1 MFVTNQCVGVW
12 RCVVRG
18 VRSVAENFPACV
30 RCGLLALLIVISC
43 DALVRAESVTQQP
56 SAPAG
61 TPEQFAAEF
70 WDWRARYQ
78 PFSTDDIPR
87 LEHPSGVRD
96 WSAGS
101 IARQRKQLEEFEA
114 RWKKLD
120 RAGWTVSEKVDDRL
134 MGSAL
139 ARVRWELDLNR
150 RWEHD
155 PTFYLDQ
162 TLTALLESLV
172 EPPPFDAARS
182 REVVTRMQDIPR
194 ILSDGEPNLHAVR
207 PFAQLAISSLG
218 QIRPELQDVER
229 EVGPMLHPE
238 GSHAGDLPT
247 EFQVATEKAIVALE
261 AYRTW
266 LQEHLQGMPESAAVG
281 RANYEFFLSH
291 VALIPYTPEQ
301 LLTISR
307 QEWERAVTFEQIEK
321 QRNQGLPEL
330 KIAANI
336 DEQIR
341 TSERD
346 ELAIRDFLE
355 KKGIL
360 TVSPAIGHYTIRLMP
375 GYVNALSGFG
385 ETDDFLHATG
395 VRWANEPSPT
405 LGYFWLASAK
415 DPRPDMVH
423 EGVPGHYFQ
432 MAWSRMHEDPIR
444 RHYYDSG
451 PNEGLGFYAEEMMLQ
466 AGLFDDSP
474 RSREIIYN
482 FMRLRALR
490 VEVDVKLALG
500 IFTISQAADYLAH
513 YVPMDQKTAE
523 EEAAGFATGPGQAI
537 SYQIGKIQIM
547 RFLADARLKQGDA
560 FDLRAFDDYLWK
572 NGNVP
577 IVLLRWEHL
586 GLDDDLQSMDKA
598 ETARRR
604 EVRLDPNEARGEEV
618 GGK

>member
-1 MFVTNQCVGVW
+1 
-12 RCVVRG
+12 VRPSE
-18 VRSVAENFPACV
+18 RNFAIGEV
-30 RCGLLALLIVISC
+30 CGLLALLIFWGAMVHAQEIKPRAQAQAQAS
-43 DALVRAESVTQQP
+43 ALQR
-56 SAPAG
+56 
-61 TPEQFAAEF
+61 FAADF
-70 WDWRARYQ
+70 WSWRAHYQ

-87 LEHPSGVRD
+87 LEHPAGERD
-96 WSAGS
+96 WSARS
-101 IARQRKQLEEFEA
+101 IAKQRAQLEEFEA
-114 RWKKLD
+114 QWRKLD
-120 RAGWTVSEKVDDRL
+120 RAGWTANEKVDDRL

-150 RWEHD
+150 RWERD

-162 TLTALLESLV
+162 TLTALLEALV
-172 EPPPFDAARS
+172 EPAPLDAARS
-182 REVVTRMQDIPR
+182 REIVARMQDMPK
-194 ILSDGEPNLHAVR
+194 ILNDGEANLHAVR
-207 PFAQLAISSLG
+207 PFAQLAINSLQ
-218 QIRPELQDVER
+218 QIRPELQEVER
-229 EVGPMLHPE
+229 EVAPMLQR
-238 GSHAGDLPT
+238 GALQSGNVSA
-247 EFQVATEKAIVALE
+247 EFQAATEKAIVASE
-261 AYRTW
+261 AYRAW
-266 LQEHLQGMPESAAVG
+266 LQERLQKMPENAAVG
-281 RANYEFFLSH
+281 RKNYEFFLSH

-301 LLTISR
+301 LLAISR
-307 QEWERAVTFEQIEK
+307 QEWERAVTFEQLEK
-321 QRNQGLPEL
+321 QRNQALPEL

-355 KKGIL
+355 NKGIL
-360 TVSPAIGHYTIRLMP
+360 TVSPEIGHYTIRLMP

-405 LGYFWLASAK
+405 LGYFWLATAK

-432 MAWSRMHEDPIR
+432 MAWSRMHDDPIR

-451 PNEGLGFYAEEMMLQ
+451 PNEGLGFYVEEMMLQ
-466 AGLFDDSP
+466 AGLFDGSP

-500 IFTISQAADYLAH
+500 LFTIGQAADYLAH

-523 EEAAGFATGPGQAI
+523 EEAAGFAVGPGQAI
-537 SYQIGKIQIM
+537 SYQIGKVQIM
-547 RFLADARLKQGDA
+547 RFLSDARLKQGDA
-560 FDLRAFDDYLWK
+560 FNLRAFDDYLWK

-577 IVLLRWEHL
+577 IVLLRWEYL
-586 GLDDDLQSMDKA
+586 GLDDDLHTVDKPA
-598 ETARRR
+598 TVAAA
-604 EVRLDPNEARGEEV
+604 PSA
-618 GGK
+618 K

>member
-1 MFVTNQCVGVW
+1 VTIHRMSV
-12 RCVVRG
+12 RRG
-18 VRSVAENFPACV
+18 VERSVRSAERNFAVVVC
-30 RCGLLALLIVISC
+30 CGFLALLILISC
-43 DALVRAESVTQQP
+43 AALLRAEAATQQAAAQA
-56 SAPAG
+56 SSL
-61 TPEQFAAEF
+61 EQFAVDF
-70 WDWRARYQ
+70 WSWRARYQ

-87 LEHPSGVRD
+87 LEHPAGERD

-120 RAGWTVSEKVDDRL
+120 RVGWTVSQKVDDRL

-150 RWEHD
+150 RWERD

-172 EPPPFDAARS
+172 EPPPFDATRS
-182 REVVTRMQDIPR
+182 REIVTRMQDIPK
-194 ILSDGEPNLHAVR
+194 ILSDGEANLHVVR
-207 PFAQLAISSLG
+207 PFAQLTIDSLQ
-218 QIRPELQDVER
+218 QIRPELLEVER
-229 EVGPMLHPE
+229 EVGPMLHQDA
-238 GSHAGDLPT
+238 SHAGDLSA
-247 EFQVATEKAIVALE
+247 EFEAATEKAIVALE
-261 AYRTW
+261 AYRAW
-266 LQEHLQGMPESAAVG
+266 LQEHLQGMPENAAVG

-301 LLTISR
+301 LLAISR
-307 QEWERAVTFEQIEK
+307 QEWERAVTFEQIER
-321 QRNQGLPEL
+321 QRNEGVPEL

-346 ELAIRDFLE
+346 ELAIRDLLE

-360 TVSPAIGHYTIRLMP
+360 TVSPAIGHYMIRLMP

-385 ETDDFLHATG
+385 ETDDFLRATG
-395 VRWANEPSPT
+395 VRWLNEPSPT
-405 LGYFWLASAK
+405 LGYFWLATAK

-432 MAWSRMHEDPIR
+432 MAWSRMHDDPIR

-451 PNEGLGFYAEEMMLQ
+451 PNEGLGFYAEEMILQ

-500 IFTISQAADYLAH
+500 LFTTSQAADYLAH
-513 YVPMDQKTAE
+513 YVPMDHKTAE
-523 EEAAGFATGPGQAI
+523 QEAANFAVGPGQAI

-560 FDLRAFDDYLWK
+560 FNLRAFDDYLWK

-577 IVLLRWEHL
+577 IVLLRWEYL
-586 GLDDDLQSMDKA
+586 GLEDDRLSVDKA
-598 ETARRR
+598 ATA
-604 EVRLDPNEARGEEV
+604 AR
-618 GGK
+618 

>member
-1 MFVTNQCVGVW
+1 MRSAVANFAI
-12 RCVVRG
+12 VVFC
-18 VRSVAENFPACV
+18 SV
-30 RCGLLALLIVISC
+30 LALLIFC
-43 DALVRAESVTQQP
+43 GAMMRAEEIKPQAQMQ
-56 SAPAG
+56 ARAG
-61 TPEQFAAEF
+61 SLQQFAADF
-70 WDWRARYQ
+70 WSWRARYQ

-87 LEHPSGVRD
+87 LEHPAGERD
-96 WSAGS
+96 WSARS
-101 IARQRKQLEEFEA
+101 IAKQREQLEEFEA

-120 RAGWTVSEKVDDRL
+120 RTGWTTGEEVDGRL

-150 RWEHD
+150 RWVRD

-172 EPPPFDAARS
+172 QPPPFDAS
-182 REVVTRMQDIPR
+182 RTREIVTRMQDMPK
-194 ILSDGEPNLHAVR
+194 ILSDGEANLRAAR
-207 PFAQLAISSLG
+207 PFAQLAVDSLQ
-218 QIRPELQDVER
+218 QIRPELLQVER
-229 EVGPMLHPE
+229 EVAPMLQR
-238 GSHAGDLPT
+238 GALQSGDVSA
-247 EFQVATEKAIVALE
+247 EFRGATEKAIVALE
-261 AYRTW
+261 TYRAW
-266 LQEHLQGMPESAAVG
+266 LQEHLHEMPENAAVG
-281 RANYEFFLSH
+281 RAHYEFFLSH

-301 LLTISR
+301 LLEISR

-330 KIAANI
+330 KIAASI

-341 TSERD
+341 TTERE
-346 ELAIRDFLE
+346 ELEIRNLLE

-360 TVSPAIGHYTIRLMP
+360 TVSPEIGHYTIRLMP
-375 GYVNALSGFG
+375 GYLNALSGFG
-385 ETDDFLHATG
+385 ESDDFLHATG
-395 VRWANEPSPT
+395 VRWANEPAPT
-405 LGYFWLASAK
+405 LGYFWLATAK

-432 MAWSRMHEDPIR
+432 MAWSRMHDDPIR

-451 PNEGLGFYAEEMMLQ
+451 PNEGLGFYVEEMMLQ

-500 IFTISQAADYLAH
+500 LFTIRQAADYLAH

-523 EEAAGFATGPGQAI
+523 EEAAGFAVGPGQAI
-537 SYQIGKIQIM
+537 SYQIGKVQIM

-560 FDLRAFDDYLWK
+560 FNLRAFDDYLWK

-577 IVLLRWEHL
+577 IVLLRWEYL
-586 GLDDDLQSMDKA
+586 GLDDDLKTVDQVATAAPSAKKTSA
-598 ETARRR
+598 E
-604 EVRLDPNEARGEEV
+604 PSH
-618 GGK
+618 

>member
-1 MFVTNQCVGVW
+1 MTIQFMNARRRVGRRVHSAAKKFSI
-12 RCVVRG
+12 CAV
-18 VRSVAENFPACV
+18 
-30 RCGLLALLIVISC
+30 CGLLVLLILTSGTASIG
-43 DALVRAESVTQQP
+43 AEVVTQQ
-56 SAPAG
+56 APAKASSL
-61 TPEQFAAEF
+61 EQFAADF
-70 WDWRARYQ
+70 WMWRARYE

-87 LEHPSGVRD
+87 LERPSGERD
-96 WSAGS
+96 WSAGA
-101 IARQRKQLEEFEA
+101 IAKQRAQLEEFEA

-150 RWEHD
+150 RWERD

-172 EPPPFDAARS
+172 QPPPFDAVRS
-182 REVVTRMQDIPR
+182 REIVARMRDIPK
-194 ILSDGEPNLHAVR
+194 ILQDGETNLHAVR
-207 PFAQLAISSLG
+207 PFAQLAIDSLQ
-218 QIRPELQDVER
+218 QIRPELQEVQR
-229 EVGPMLHPE
+229 EVGPMLHAE
-238 GSHAGDLPT
+238 ASHNGNMSA
-247 EFQVATEKAIVALE
+247 EFQAATEKAIVALE
-261 AYRTW
+261 AYRAW
-266 LQEHLQGMPESAAVG
+266 LQEHLQSLPQNAAVG

-301 LLTISR
+301 LLAISR

-321 QRNQGLPEL
+321 QRNQGQPEL
-330 KIAANI
+330 KIAANM

-341 TSERD
+341 NSERD
-346 ELAIRDFLE
+346 EQAIRDFLE
-355 KKGIL
+355 KKGIV
-360 TVSPAIGHYTIRLMP
+360 TVSPAIGHYTIRPMP
-375 GYVNALSGFG
+375 GYINALSGFG

-395 VRWANEPSPT
+395 VRWLNEPSPT
-405 LGYFWLASAK
+405 LGYFWLATAK

-432 MAWSRMHEDPIR
+432 MAWSRTHDDPIR

-451 PNEGLGFYAEEMMLQ
+451 PNEGLGFYVEEMMLQ

-500 IFTISQAADYLAH
+500 IWTIGQAADYLAH

-523 EEAAGFATGPGQAI
+523 GEAAGFAVGPGQAI
-537 SYQIGKIQIM
+537 SYQIGKVQIM
-547 RFLADARLKQGDA
+547 GFLADARLKQGDA
-560 FDLRAFDDYLWK
+560 FNLRAFDDYLWK

-577 IVLLRWEHL
+577 IVLLRWEYL
-586 GLDDDLQSMDKA
+586 GSDGDLQSVDEA
-598 ETARRR
+598 AAAA
-604 EVRLDPNEARGEEV
+604 PNA
-618 GGK
+618 K

>member
-1 MFVTNQCVGVW
+1 
-12 RCVVRG
+12 
-18 VRSVAENFPACV
+18 VRSAARNFAVVAC
-30 RCGLLALLIVISC
+30 CGLLAWLILNSC
-43 DALVRAESVTQQP
+43 AALTRAEAVTQQA
-56 SAPAG
+56 SAQAG
-61 TPEQFAAEF
+61 PLEQFAAEF
-70 WDWRARYQ
+70 WSWRARYQ

-87 LEHPSGVRD
+87 LEHPSGERD
-96 WSAGS
+96 WSASS
-101 IARQRKQLEEFEA
+101 IEKQQKQLEEFEA
-114 RWKKLD
+114 RWKRLD

-150 RWEHD
+150 RWERD

-172 EPPPFDAARS
+172 EPPPFDVARS
-182 REVVTRMQDIPR
+182 REIVARMEDIPK
-194 ILSDGEPNLHAVR
+194 ILNDAEANLHAVR

-218 QIRPELQDVER
+218 QIRPELLEVER
-229 EVGPMLHPE
+229 EVAPILHAE
-238 GSHAGDLPT
+238 GSHAGDLSA
-247 EFQVATEKAIVALE
+247 EFQAATEKAIVALE
-261 AYRTW
+261 AYREW
-266 LQEHLQGMPESAAVG
+266 LQEHLRGMPENAAVG

-291 VALIPYTPEQ
+291 VALLPYTPEQ
-301 LLTISR
+301 LLAISR

-321 QRNQGLPEL
+321 QRNHGLPEL
-330 KIAANI
+330 KIALSI

-346 ELAIRDFLE
+346 ELAIRDLLE

-405 LGYFWLASAK
+405 LGYFWLATAK

-451 PNEGLGFYAEEMMLQ
+451 PNEGLGFYVEGMMLQ
-466 AGLFDDSP
+466 AGLLDDSP

-500 IFTISQAADYLAH
+500 LFTIEQAADYLVH
-513 YVPMDQKTAE
+513 YVLMDQKTAE
-523 EEAAGFATGPGQAI
+523 EEAASFAVGPGQAI
-537 SYQIGKIQIM
+537 SYQIGKVQIM

-560 FDLRAFDDYLWK
+560 FKLRAFDDYLWK

-577 IVLLRWEHL
+577 IVLLRWEYL
-586 GLDDDLQSMDKA
+586 GLDDDLQRVDKA
-598 ETARRR
+598 AAR
-604 EVRLDPNEARGEEV
+604 
-618 GGK
+618 

>member
-1 MFVTNQCVGVW
+1 VFVTIHFTDVRRVGEQRVQFLGQNFT
-12 RCVVRG
+12 VR
-18 VRSVAENFPACV
+18 VL
-30 RCGLLALLIVISC
+30 CGLLALVILISC
-43 DALVRAESVTQQP
+43 TALTRANGIALKVPVQASALV
-56 SAPAG
+56 
-61 TPEQFAAEF
+61 QFAAEF
-70 WDWRARYQ
+70 WSWRARYQ

-87 LEHPSGVRD
+87 LEHPSGDRD
-96 WSAGS
+96 WSAAS
-101 IARQRKQLEEFEA
+101 IASQRKQLEEFEA

-120 RAGWTVSEKVDDRL
+120 RAGWTVNEKVDDRL

-150 RWEHD
+150 RWERD

-172 EPPPFDAARS
+172 QPPPFDAERS
-182 REVVTRMQDIPR
+182 REIVTRMQDIPK
-194 ILSDGEPNLHAVR
+194 ILSDGEANLHAVR

-218 QIRPELQDVER
+218 QIRPELLEVER
-229 EVGPMLHPE
+229 EVGPMLHQDA
-238 GSHAGDLPT
+238 SHAGELSA
-247 EFQVATEKAIVALE
+247 EFQAATEKATVALE
-261 AYRTW
+261 AYRAW
-266 LQEHLQGMPESAAVG
+266 LQEHLQSMPENTAVG

-291 VALIPYTPEQ
+291 VALLPYTPEQ
-301 LLTISR
+301 LLAISR

-336 DEQIR
+336 EEQIR

-360 TVSPAIGHYTIRLMP
+360 TVSPAIGDYTIRLMP

-451 PNEGLGFYAEEMMLQ
+451 PNEGLGFYVEEMMLQ

-500 IFTISQAADYLAH
+500 IFTIGHAADYLAH
-513 YVPMDQKTAE
+513 YVPMDHKTAE
-523 EEAAGFATGPGQAI
+523 EEAANFAVGPGQAI

-560 FDLRAFDDYLWK
+560 FNLRAFDDYLWK

-577 IVLLRWEHL
+577 IVLLRWEYL
-586 GLDDDLQSMDKA
+586 GLDDDLHSADKA
-598 ETARRR
+598 ATAGR
-604 EVRLDPNEARGEEV
+604 
-618 GGK
+618 

>member
-1 MFVTNQCVGVW
+1 
-12 RCVVRG
+12 VRG
-18 VRSVAENFPACV
+18 VCASERNSATGVA
-30 RCGLLALLIVISC
+30 CGVLALLIFCSAMI
-43 DALVRAESVTQQP
+43 RAEEIKPQAQ
-56 SAPAG
+56 AQAG
-61 TPEQFAAEF
+61 ALQQFAADF
-70 WDWRARYQ
+70 WSWRSRYQ

-87 LEHPSGVRD
+87 LEHPAGERD
-96 WSAGS
+96 WSARS
-101 IARQRKQLEEFEA
+101 IAEQRTQLQEFEA

-120 RAGWTVSEKVDDRL
+120 RAGWTTSEKVDDRL

-150 RWEHD
+150 RWERD

-162 TLTALLESLV
+162 TLTALLEALV
-172 EPPPFDAARS
+172 EPPPFDAART
-182 REVVTRMQDIPR
+182 REIVTRMQDMPK
-194 ILSDGEPNLHAVR
+194 ILSDGEANLHAVR
-207 PFAQLAISSLG
+207 PFAQLATNSLT
-218 QIRPELQDVER
+218 QIGPQLLEVER
-229 EVGPMLHPE
+229 EVAPMLQR
-238 GSHAGDLPT
+238 GALQSGDVSA
-247 EFQVATEKAIVALE
+247 EFRAATEKAIVALE
-261 AYRTW
+261 GYRGW
-266 LQEHLQGMPESAAVG
+266 LQERLQKMPENAAVG

-301 LLTISR
+301 LLAISR

-355 KKGIL
+355 NKEIL
-360 TVSPAIGHYTIRLMP
+360 TVSPEIGHYTIQLMP
-375 GYVNALSGFG
+375 GYLNALSGFG

-405 LGYFWLASAK
+405 LGYFWLATAK

-432 MAWSRMHEDPIR
+432 MAWSRMHDDPIR

-451 PNEGLGFYAEEMMLQ
+451 PNEGLGFYVEEMMLQ

-500 IFTISQAADYLAH
+500 LFTIGQAADYLAH
-513 YVPMDQKTAE
+513 YVPMDRKTAE
-523 EEAAGFATGPGQAI
+523 EEAAGFAVGPGQAI
-537 SYQIGKIQIM
+537 SYQIGKVQIM
-547 RFLADARLKQGDA
+547 RFLADARLKRGDA
-560 FDLRAFDDYLWK
+560 FNLRAFDDYLWK

-577 IVLLRWEHL
+577 IVLLRWEYL
-586 GLDDDLQSMDKA
+586 GLDDDLKTADKA
-598 ETARRR
+598 ATA
-604 EVRLDPNEARGEEV
+604 AR
-618 GGK
+618 

>member
-1 MFVTNQCVGVW
+1 MSVRRGVELS
-12 RCVVRG
+12 
-18 VRSVAENFPACV
+18 VRSVERNFAVLVC
-30 RCGLLALLIVISC
+30 CGLLALLLLISC
-43 DALVRAESVTQQP
+43 AALMRAESVTQQA
-56 SAPAG
+56 SAQAG
-61 TPEQFAAEF
+61 SLEQFAAEF
-70 WDWRARYQ
+70 WNWRARYQ

-114 RWKKLD
+114 LWKQLD
-120 RAGWTVSEKVDDRL
+120 RAGWNVSEKVDDKL

-150 RWEHD
+150 RWERD

-172 EPPPFDAARS
+172 EPPPFDAERS
-182 REVVTRMQDIPR
+182 REIVTRMQDIPK
-194 ILSDGEPNLHAVR
+194 ILSDGEANLHAVR

-218 QIRPELQDVER
+218 QIRPELQEVGH
-229 EVGPMLHPE
+229 EVGPMLHAE
-238 GSHAGDLPT
+238 GSHAAELSA
-247 EFQVATEKAIVALE
+247 EFQVTTEKAIVALE
-261 AYRTW
+261 AYRAW
-266 LQEHLQGMPESAAVG
+266 LQEHLQSVPENAAVG
-281 RANYEFFLSH
+281 RANYEFFLSR

-301 LLTISR
+301 LLAISR

-330 KIAANI
+330 KIASSI

-360 TVSPAIGHYTIRLMP
+360 RVSPAIGHYTIQLMP

-395 VRWANEPSPT
+395 VRWLNEPSPT
-405 LGYFWLASAK
+405 LGYFWLATAK

-432 MAWSRMHEDPIR
+432 MAWSRTHEDPIR

-451 PNEGLGFYAEEMMLQ
+451 PNEGLGFYVEEMMLQ

-500 IFTISQAADYLAH
+500 IFTIGQAADYLAN

-523 EEAAGFATGPGQAI
+523 EEAASFAVGPGQAI
-537 SYQIGKIQIM
+537 SYQIGKVQIM

-560 FDLRAFDDYLWK
+560 FNLRAFDDYLWK

-577 IVLLRWEHL
+577 IVLLRWEYL
-586 GLDDDLQSMDKA
+586 GLDDDLQSLDKA
-598 ETARRR
+598 ATAA
-604 EVRLDPNEARGEEV
+604 AR
-618 GGK
+618 

>member
-1 MFVTNQCVGVW
+1 M
-12 RCVVRG
+12 RVRRG
-18 VRSVAENFPACV
+18 AGRSVRSVERNFEVVVC
-30 RCGLLALLIVISC
+30 CGFLASLILISC
-43 DALVRAESVTQQP
+43 AVLVRAEAATQQ
-56 SAPAG
+56 AAAQVG
-61 TPEQFAAEF
+61 ALEQFAAEF
-70 WDWRARYQ
+70 WSWRARYQ
-78 PFSTDDIPR
+78 PYSTDDIPR
-87 LEHPSGVRD
+87 LEHPAGERD

-101 IARQRKQLEEFEA
+101 IVRQKEQLEKFEA
-114 RWKKLD
+114 QWKKLD

-134 MGSAL
+134 IGSAL
-139 ARVRWELDLNR
+139 ARVHWELDLNR
-150 RWEHD
+150 RWERD

-182 REVVTRMQDIPR
+182 REIVTRMQDVPK
-194 ILSDGEPNLHAVR
+194 ILQDGERNLHAVR
-207 PFAQLAISSLG
+207 RFAQLAISSLG
-218 QIRPELQDVER
+218 QIRPELQEVQRD
-229 EVGPMLHPE
+229 VGPMLHAE
-238 GSHAGDLPT
+238 GPHAGDLSA
-247 EFQVATEKAIVALE
+247 EFQAATGKAIEALE
-261 AYRTW
+261 AYRAL
-266 LQEHLQGMPESAAVG
+266 LQARLQSMPENAAVG

-301 LLTISR
+301 LLAISR
-307 QEWERAVTFEQIEK
+307 LEWERAVTFEQIEK
-321 QRNQGLPEL
+321 QRNLGLLEL
-330 KIAANI
+330 KLAANI

-346 ELAIRDFLE
+346 ELAIRNFLE
-355 KKGIL
+355 AKGIL
-360 TVSPAIGHYTIRLMP
+360 TVSPEIGHYTIRLMP

-405 LGYFWLASAK
+405 LGYFWLATAK

-444 RHYYDSG
+444 RHFYDSG
-451 PNEGLGFYAEEMMLQ
+451 PNEGLGFYVEEMMLQ

-500 IFTISQAADYLAH
+500 LFTIAQAADYLAH
-513 YVPMDQKTAE
+513 HVSMDQKTAE
-523 EEAAGFATGPGQAI
+523 EEAAGFAVGPGQAI

-547 RFLADARLKQGDA
+547 RFLADARLTQGDT
-560 FDLRAFDDYLWK
+560 FSLRAFDDFLWK

-577 IVLLRWEHL
+577 IVLLRWEYL
-586 GLDDDLQSMDKA
+586 GLDNDLQSVDKA
-598 ETARRR
+598 VTA
-604 EVRLDPNEARGEEV
+604 AR
-618 GGK
+618 